1 MVNNLLTSTAGA
13 GKPTTLGIL
22 TTTTPAPSVVEDDE
36 VSGVIKIQEEFD
48 QSLLDPTSDAYAKK
62 VAEILALVSNILN
75 KRSLSYDHMIK
86 VL

>member
-13 GKPTTLGIL
+13 GKSTTLGIL

-62 VAEILALVSNILN
+62 VAEILALVCIVI
-75 KRSLSYDHMIK
+75 Y
-86 VL
+86 

>member
-1 MVNNLLTSTAGA
+1 MVNNLLTSTASA

-36 VSGVIKIQEEFD
+36 VSGVIKIQEDFD

-62 VAEILALVSNILN
+62 VAEILALVSIVI
-75 KRSLSYDHMIK
+75 Y
-86 VL
+86 